1 MGVEIAAQAS
11 ALARAFL
18 LGTLFALCYDLLRA
32 LRVQRKRRRALT
44 DVLDALYVLFLAAAL
59 TVFARRI
66 GGGELRLYAL
76 FAALAG
82 AAVFF
87 LGLSEALRPLWDF
100 WARLVFAL
108 LALLRL
114 PFRAAAAVSYKLH
127 KRQKRLFLFYKKSFI
142 IKNWGRSAAAARR
155 KREREEG
162 RRYGKSTQKAKRQ
175 HFYGH
180 SSPRAGTPSG
190 CASDEPAR
198 EDPHGR
204 GRTGSPRGTDRA
216 DAAGQRPA

>member
-11 ALARAFL
+11 TFARAFL
-18 LGTLFALCYDLLRA
+18 LGTFFALCYDLLRA

-44 DVLDALYVLFLAAAL
+44 DVLDALYVLFLAVAL
-59 TVFARRI
+59 TVFARRV

-76 FAALAG
+76 FATLAG

-87 LGLSEALRPLWDF
+87 LGLSEALRPLWDL
-100 WARLVFAL
+100 WARLIFFL

-114 PFRAAAAVSYKLH
+114 PFRAAAALSYKLH

-142 IKNWGRSAAAARR
+142 IKNWRRAATAARR

-162 RRYGKSTQKAKRQ
+162 RRYGKSTQKAKKQRF
-175 HFYGH
+175 HAH
-180 SSPRAGTPSG
+180 SSPHPSDPSG
-190 CASDEPAR
+190 RASDEPAR
-198 EDPHGR
+198 
-204 GRTGSPRGTDRA
+204 
-216 DAAGQRPA
+216 